1 MGNVALRL
9 RQSVRGR
16 VQFQPEVNSQ
26 DNQPAYKKG
35 YADG

>member
-9 RQSVRGR
+9 RQSVRG

-26 DNQPAYKKG
+26 DNQPAHKKG